1 MSSKNLNNPKTT
13 EYEFLGPIGAFLMIT
28 VLPTLVYLLHLGCQ
42 PEGCP
47 SASLIK
53 QLLNP
58 RQFVQFF
65 STENIH
71 SLFDLKASIAYI
83 GYLSYLV
90 LAWYLIPGR
99 WVEGTLL
106 RNGRRLKYK
115 ENGFR
120 IMLLTLFIIGC
131 TILIKGHEPLL
142 FISDHFIGLITCS
155 VIVSFLIAFYVYL
168 VSFQEGKLL
177 ALGGNSGNIIY
188 DVSVKFN
195 NNNNNII
202 IIININNISNNLK

>member
-1 MSSKNLNNPKTT
+1 MISKKPLHNPKTT

-28 VLPTLVYLLHLGCQ
+28 SLPSLVYLLHLGCQ

-47 SASLIK
+47 SPALVK

-58 RQFVQFF
+58 QQLAQFF
-65 STENIH
+65 SIENIL
-71 SLFDLKASIAYI
+71 SLFDLQAFIAYV

-99 WVEGTLL
+99 WVEGTQL
-106 RNGRRLKYK
+106 RDGSKLKYK

-120 IMLLTLFIIGC
+120 SMMLTLSIIGC
-131 TILIKGHEPLL
+131 TILFKGYKPLL
-142 FISDHFIGLITCS
+142 FIYDHFIGLITCS
-155 VIVSFLIAFYVYL
+155 VIVSFSVAIYVYL
-168 VSFQEGKLL
+168 ASFQEGKLL

-188 DVSVKFN
+188 DVGVK
-195 NNNNNII
+195 
-202 IIININNISNNLK
+202 LYLT